1 MLSLSNVNNP
11 AKLREFAQKHRLLQ
25 FSSVD
30 ALVNTTG
37 LLHRVVLL
45 SDKIL
50 VAKAYLDLVRE
61 LQAKEGR
68 PRCFEDEF
76 VLAVAYLGL
85 EVSKVSHIVFLKG
98 ESPDFR
104 PTKARRQR
112 LQADNEADL
121 KALSAQLGRPNE
133 QRGATESGFI
143 EAAHS
148 RLALLVDLQ
157 DALPE
162 VVKVLSAPDGNKRK
176 VFDAVRIGTQKR
188 KMTETD
194 YDIIVRMARREK
206 VIVPT
211 RKKDPESRYQLSDA
225 NHERM
230 TELADKLGVTP
241 RRALNKVL
249 DDFFSITEKHRHLG
263 TPRGKTKSKRKD

>member
-1 MLSLSNVNNP
+1 MLSLSNVKNR
-11 AKLREFAQKHRLLQ
+11 AKLRDFAQKHRLLQ
-25 FSSVD
+25 FSSLD
-30 ALVNTTG
+30 ALVNTTA
-37 LLHRVVLL
+37 LLHRVALL

-50 VAKAYLDLVRE
+50 VAKAYLDTVRE

-85 EVSKVSHIVFLKG
+85 EVSKVHHIVYLKG

-104 PTKARRQR
+104 PTKARRQH
-112 LQADNEADL
+112 LKTDNETDL
-121 KALSAQLGRPNE
+121 KALSARLGRPNE
-133 QRGATESGFI
+133 QRRATESGLI
-143 EAAHS
+143 KAAHS

-157 DALPE
+157 DAVPE

-194 YDIIVRMARREK
+194 YDIIVRIARRENLLH
-206 VIVPT
+206 IPT
-211 RKKDPESRYQLSDA
+211 GKKDPESRYQLSDA
-225 NHERM
+225 NHQHI
-230 TELADKLGVTP
+230 TALADKLGVTP

-249 DDFFSITEKHRHLG
+249 DDFFSIARQHGHRG
-263 TPRGKTKSKRKD
+263 TPRGKNKRRA